1 MTSVPLPKLKTFSIL
16 LTLIIIPSLLFA
28 VPASASPKTKRAA
41 VKSKSARG
49 SARASAKGNVRS
61 RSRYSQASAR
71 RGGSRSSRL
80 SARYSRRGGQV
91 YATRDRRGRLR
102 WRRRAVVSAS
112 AHGVGV
118 HNYLSESWTQPLSVG
133 ERGSTAA
140 EGQST
145 TPMLSSQ
152 PGSGSEQKPSVQS
165 VPQSVPMSRV
175 PSAPVDASRTG
186 VAISPGAPDAVP
198 INPLVAAY
206 MDSLASYGYGAEN
219 QGFIVTTPKGEVL
232 AEHNADRLFNP
243 ASVTKIATS
252 LTAISRLGP
261 DFSFRT
267 SMYTDGKLDPSTG
280 ILHGSLY
287 VIGSGDPAF
296 FYENAMMISDKL
308 NRSGIRE
315 VDGNLVVLG
324 QFYFNFSASRE
335 ASAKALR
342 ATFTPDTW
350 SAATRESYSR
360 FLAIRAAEDR
370 MSDAA
375 ARAQGDPRPAPAP
388 PLSAPPSLK
397 ITGQTITDPSVN
409 TAKLTP
415 LAVHTSL
422 PLLRVLK
429 GLNDFSNNWMATIIG
444 NLVGGPDAVERF
456 LKTDVGFKEDEV
468 RFATSSGLGANAISP
483 RNTITMLRK
492 LIAYLDGKGL
502 ALEDILPIAG
512 VDAGTLSKRFGDAY
526 RGSVVAKTG
535 TLSGVSALAGVA
547 YTRGRGPLLFV
558 IYNRGGSAHTFR
570 AAQDETI
577 KKLITLYGGP
587 SPVRAVATSGS
598 RVPDRPAQQA
608 AQSRTS
614 SSPR

>member
-1 MTSVPLPKLKTFSIL
+1 
-16 LTLIIIPSLLFA
+16 
-28 VPASASPKTKRAA
+28 
-41 VKSKSARG
+41 
-49 SARASAKGNVRS
+49 
-61 RSRYSQASAR
+61 
-71 RGGSRSSRL
+71 
-80 SARYSRRGGQV
+80 
-91 YATRDRRGRLR
+91 
-102 WRRRAVVSAS
+102 
-112 AHGVGV
+112 
-118 HNYLSESWTQPLSVG
+118 
-133 ERGSTAA
+133 
-140 EGQST
+140 
-145 TPMLSSQ
+145 
-152 PGSGSEQKPSVQS
+152 
-165 VPQSVPMSRV
+165 
-175 PSAPVDASRTG
+175 
-186 VAISPGAPDAVP
+186 
-198 INPLVAAY
+198 
-206 MDSLASYGYGAEN
+206 
-219 QGFIVTTPKGEVL
+219 
-232 AEHNADRLFNP
+232 
-243 ASVTKIATS
+243 
-252 LTAISRLGP
+252 P
-261 DFSFRT
+261 DFKFRT
-267 SMYTDGKLDPSTG
+267 SLYTDGTLDSATG

-287 VIGSGDPAF
+287 IVGSGDPGF
-296 FYENAMMISDKL
+296 FSENAMMIADKM

-324 QFYFNFSASRE
+324 QFFFNFSTSRE
-335 ASAKALR
+335 ASAKAFR
-342 ATFTPDTW
+342 AVLSPETW
-350 SAATRESYSR
+350 SAAARSSYTR

-370 MSDAA
+370 VSES
-375 ARAQGDPRPAPAP
+375 GTPAP
-388 PLSAPPSLK
+388 PLNGAPSLK
-397 ITGQTITDPSVN
+397 ISGPTITDPSVN
-409 TAKLTP
+409 TAKLSP

-429 GLNDFSNNWMATIIG
+429 GLNDFSNNWMATVIG

-587 SPVRAVATSGS
+587 SPVRAMATSGS
-598 RVPDRPAQQA
+598 RIPDR
-608 AQSRTS
+608 
-614 SSPR
+614 

>member
-1 MTSVPLPKLKTFSIL
+1 MTFLALPRRKIISIAIML
-16 LTLIIIPSLLFA
+16 ALVSCVTIAPTDA
-28 VPASASPKTKRAA
+28 GAKAR
-41 VKSKSARG
+41 KSARKSTSAKARSRNSRV
-49 SARASAKGNVRS
+49 SARTR
-61 RSRYSQASAR
+61 
-71 RGGSRSSRL
+71 GSRSTRI
-80 SARYSRRGGQV
+80 SARSSRRGGRV

-102 WRRRAVVSAS
+102 WHRKVVAAS
-112 AHGVGV
+112 VHSLGV
-118 HNYLSESWTQPLSVG
+118 HNFLSDSWTRPLTTG
-133 ERGSTAA
+133 ERTPASGDASGATSTAGA
-140 EGQST
+140 AVTST
-145 TPMLSSQ
+145 
-152 PGSGSEQKPSVQS
+152 SEQKPNVVS
-165 VPQSVPMSRV
+165 V
-175 PSAPVDASRTG
+175 PSAQITSGNNDATRTPG
-186 VAISPGAPDAVP
+186 GINPSPADGMP

-206 MDSLASYGYGAEN
+206 ADSLAAYGYGAEN
-219 QGFIVTTPKGEVL
+219 QGFIVTTMKGEVL

-267 SMYTDGKLDPSTG
+267 SLYTDGKLDPSTG

-296 FYENAMMISDKL
+296 FFENAMMIADKL

-324 QFYFNFSASRE
+324 AFYFNFSASRE
-335 ASAKALR
+335 ASAKNFR
-342 ATFTPDTW
+342 ATLSPETW
-350 SAATRESYSR
+350 GAATRDSYSR

-375 ARAQGDPRPAPAP
+375 TRASGEHHTPAP
-388 PLSAPPSLK
+388 PLSAPPALK
-397 ITGQTITDPSVN
+397 ITGQTLTDPTVN

-429 GLNDFSNNWMATIIG
+429 GLNDFSNNWMAMIIG

-456 LKTDVGFKEDEV
+456 LKSEVGFKEDEV
-468 RFATSSGLGANAISP
+468 RFATSSGLGSNSISP
-483 RNTITMLRK
+483 RSTITMLRK
-492 LIAYLDGKGL
+492 LITYLDAKGL

-512 VDAGTLSKRFGDAY
+512 VDAGTLSKRFTDAY
-526 RGSVVAKTG
+526 RGAVVAKTG

-547 YTRGRGPLLFV
+547 YTRVRGPLLFV
-558 IYNRGGSAHTFR
+558 IYNRGGSPHTFR

-587 SPVRAVATSGS
+587 APVRFTAAGAPKLSDRAAQPSQS
-598 RVPDRPAQQA
+598 RVSN
-608 AQSRTS
+608 SR
-614 SSPR
+614 